1 MDLRSTTACLRG
13 SLNDNG
19 LLLDKAFLIALQ
31 TPDVSDLQQTD
42 SLDELTELAGSIG
55 YEYVGRL
62 VQHREQMLP
71 GSVFGSGKL
80 DEIRDQVQRLGAE
93 VVIYDGNLSPSQ
105 GQHLERALRVMVL
118 DRTQLI
124 LSIFSRNA
132 YTREARLQV
141 ELAHLEYMLPRL
153 VGMWAHLDRER
164 GGIAGSKGAG
174 EKQIDIDRTLIRNR
188 IARLRKELRQLNLE
202 RGTQKKS
209 RANCFRVSLVGYT
222 NAGKST
228 LMNRLT
234 DAQLTAED
242 RLFATLDSTTRVL
255 VEDNRPKILLS
266 DTVGFIRRLPHELV
280 ASFRSTLEVARDADL
295 LLQVVDLSHESWE
308 EHMAT
313 TAQVL
318 EEIGAHTV
326 PRLIVFNK
334 VDRIDD
340 KVRLL
345 LAKRAYPDA
354 LFISAMRDDC
364 EEVRVRIVRFFEQSM
379 VTTPLLLEY
388 QDYGELAKLYRWS
401 RVDEVRYEQ
410 DGIHI
415 RITSTPAAL
424 ERIRAKLHVEQE
436 PLMMSPI

>member
-1 MDLRSTTACLRG
+1 M
-13 SLNDNG
+13 NENG
-19 LLLDKAFLIALQ
+19 LHLDKAFLIALQ
-31 TPDVSDLQQTD
+31 TPDISDAKQAD

-62 VQHREQMLP
+62 VQHREQRLP

-80 DEIRDQVQRLGAE
+80 TEICEQVRLLGAD
-93 VVIYDGNLSPSQ
+93 VVIYDGNLSPAQ
-105 GQHLERALRVMVL
+105 GQNLEQAVGVMVL

-132 YTREARLQV
+132 DTREARLQV
-141 ELAHLEYMLPRL
+141 ELAHLNYMLPRV

-188 IARLRKELRQLNLE
+188 IARLRKELRQLSQE
-202 RGTQKKS
+202 RSTQKKS

-234 DAQLTAED
+234 DSHLIAED

-255 VEDNRPKILLS
+255 VEVNRPKILLS

-280 ASFRSTLEVARDADL
+280 ASFHSTLEVARDADL
-295 LLQVVDLSHESWE
+295 LLQVVDLSHESWQ

-326 PRLIVFNK
+326 PRLVVFNK
-334 VDRIDD
+334 VDRLTT
-340 KVRLL
+340 KVPLL
-345 LAKRAYPDA
+345 LAKRQVPDA
-354 LFISAMRDDC
+354 VFFSALQDDC
-364 EEVRVRIVRFFEQSM
+364 EPLRQRIVQFFEQSM
-379 VTTPLLLEY
+379 VTTPLRLEY
-388 QDYGELAKLYRWS
+388 QDSGELAKLYRWS
-401 RVDEVRYEQ
+401 RVDAVRYEQ

-415 RITSTPAAL
+415 TITSTPVNL
-424 ERIRAKLHVEQE
+424 ERIRAKLRVEPE
-436 PLMMSPI
+436 PLLANPT

>member
-1 MDLRSTTACLRG
+1 
-13 SLNDNG
+13 LNHNG
-19 LLLDKAFLIALQ
+19 LQLDKAFLIALQ
-31 TPDVSDLQQTD
+31 TPDVSDAQQAD
-42 SLDELTELAGSIG
+42 SLDELQELAVSIG
-55 YEYVGRL
+55 YAYVGRL

-71 GSVFGSGKL
+71 GTVFGSGKL
-80 DEIRDQVQRLGAE
+80 SEIRERVEHLGAA

-105 GQHLERALRVMVL
+105 GQNLEKALKVMVL

-132 YTREARLQV
+132 HTREARLQV

-164 GGIAGSKGAG
+164 GGIAGTKGTG

-188 IARLRKELRQLNLE
+188 IARLRKELRTLAQE

-234 DAQLTAED
+234 DAHLTAED

-255 VEDNRPKILLS
+255 VEENRPKILLS

-280 ASFRSTLEVARDADL
+280 ASFRSTLEVARDAEL
-295 LLQVVDLSHESWE
+295 LLQVVDLSHESWQ
-308 EHMAT
+308 EHMET

-326 PRLIVFNK
+326 PRLVVFNK
-334 VDRIDD
+334 VDRLED
-340 KVRLL
+340 KVPLL
-345 LAKRAYPDA
+345 LARQAQPDA
-354 LFISAMRDDC
+354 LFISAARDDC
-364 EEVRVRIVRFFEQSM
+364 DEVRQRIVRFFEQSM

-415 RITSTPAAL
+415 KITSTPAAL
-424 ERIRAKLHVEQE
+424 ERIRAKLHVEPE
-436 PLMMSPI
+436 PLLASPP

>member
-1 MDLRSTTACLRG
+1 
-13 SLNDNG
+13 LNDNG
-19 LLLDKAFLIALQ
+19 LNPYKAFLIALQ
-31 TPDVSDLQQTD
+31 TPDISDAQQAD
-42 SLDELTELAGSIG
+42 SLDELTELATSVG
-55 YEYVGRL
+55 YAYAGRL

-71 GSVFGSGKL
+71 GSVFGSGKVA
-80 DEIRDQVQRLGAE
+80 EFRQHVQHLGAD
-93 VVIYDGNLSPSQ
+93 VVIYDGNLSPAQ
-105 GQHLERALRVMVL
+105 GQNLEKSLGVMVL

-132 YTREARLQV
+132 HTREARLQV

-153 VGMWAHLDRER
+153 VGLWAHLDRER
-164 GGIAGSKGAG
+164 GGIAGTKGAG

-188 IARLRKELRQLNLE
+188 IARLRKELRQLSLE

-209 RANCFRVSLVGYT
+209 RTNCFRVSLVGYT

-234 DAQLTAED
+234 DAHLTAED

-280 ASFRSTLEVARDADL
+280 ASFHSTLEVARDADL
-295 LLQVVDLSHESWE
+295 LLQVVDLSHESWQ

-313 TAQVL
+313 TEQVL
-318 EEIGAHTV
+318 EQIGAHTV
-326 PRLIVFNK
+326 PRLVVFNK
-334 VDRIDD
+334 VDRLAD
-340 KVRLL
+340 KVPLL
-345 LAKRAYPDA
+345 LAKRQWPEA
-354 LFISAMRDDC
+354 LFISAEHDDC
-364 EEVRVRIVRFFEQSM
+364 EPVRQRIVRFFEQSM
-379 VTTPLLLEY
+379 VSTPLLMGY
-388 QDYGELAKLYRWS
+388 QDYGELAKLYRWC

-415 RITSTPAAL
+415 RITATPAAL
-424 ERIRAKLHVEQE
+424 DRIRAKLHVAPE
-436 PLMMSPI
+436 PLLASPT

>member
-1 MDLRSTTACLRG
+1 MREVR
-13 SLNDNG
+13 LNENG
-19 LLLDKAFLIALQ
+19 LHPDNAFLIALQ
-31 TPDVSDLQQTD
+31 TPELSDAQQAD

-55 YEYVGRL
+55 YECVGRL

-71 GSVFGSGKL
+71 GTVFGSGKL
-80 DEIRDQVQRLGAE
+80 TEICQQVQQLGAD
-93 VVIYDGNLSPSQ
+93 VVVYDGNLSPAQ
-105 GQHLERALRVMVL
+105 GQNLEKAIGVMVL

-132 YTREARLQV
+132 HTREARLQV
-141 ELAHLEYMLPRL
+141 ELAHLDYMLPRV

-188 IARLRKELRQLNLE
+188 MARLRKELRQLSQE
-202 RGTQKKS
+202 RSTQKKS
-209 RANCFRVSLVGYT
+209 RTNCFRVSLVGYT

-234 DAQLTAED
+234 DAHLIAED

-280 ASFRSTLEVARDADL
+280 ASFHSTLEVARDADL
-295 LLQVVDLSHESWE
+295 LLQVVDLSHESWQ

-313 TAQVL
+313 TVQVL

-326 PRLIVFNK
+326 PRLVVFNK
-334 VDRIDD
+334 VDRLAD
-340 KVRLL
+340 KVPLL
-345 LAKRAYPDA
+345 LAKRMEPDA
-354 LFISAMRDDC
+354 VFCSALQDDI
-364 EEVRVRIVRFFEQSM
+364 EPLRQRIVQFFERSM

-388 QDYGELAKLYRWS
+388 QAYGELAKLYRWS
-401 RVDEVRYEQ
+401 RVDAVRYEQ

-415 RITSTPAAL
+415 TITSTPATL
-424 ERIRAKLHVEQE
+424 DRIRAKLHVEPE
-436 PLMMSPI
+436 PLLANPT

>member
-1 MDLRSTTACLRG
+1 
-13 SLNDNG
+13 LNDNG
-19 LLLDKAFLIALQ
+19 LMLDKAFLIALQ
-31 TPDVSDLQQTD
+31 TPDISDAQQAD
-42 SLDELTELAGSIG
+42 SLDELTELSTSIG
-55 YEYVGRL
+55 YAVAGRM

-80 DEIRDQVQRLGAE
+80 TEIRRQVQHLGAA
-93 VVIYDGNLSPSQ
+93 VVIYDGNLSPAQ
-105 GQHLERALRVMVL
+105 GQNLEKAMQVMVL

-132 YTREARLQV
+132 HTREARLQV

-164 GGIAGSKGAG
+164 GGIAGTKGTG

-188 IARLRKELRQLNLE
+188 IARLRKELRTLAQE
-202 RGTQKKS
+202 RSTQKKS

-234 DAQLTAED
+234 DTQLVAED

-255 VEDNRPKILLS
+255 VEANRPKILLS
-266 DTVGFIRRLPHELV
+266 DTVGFIQRLPHELV

-295 LLQVVDLSHESWE
+295 LLQVVDLSHERWQ
-308 EHMAT
+308 EHMET

-326 PRLIVFNK
+326 PRLVVFNK
-334 VDRIDD
+334 MDRLHER
-340 KVRLL
+340 VPLL
-345 LAKRAYPDA
+345 LAKRMQPDA
-354 LFISAMRDDC
+354 LYVSAVQDDC
-364 EEVRVRIVRFFEQSM
+364 EGVRQRIVQFFERSM

-415 RITSTPAAL
+415 RITSTPATL
-424 ERIRAKLHVEQE
+424 ERIRAKLHVEPE
-436 PLMMSPI
+436 PLQAATS

>member
-1 MDLRSTTACLRG
+1 
-13 SLNDNG
+13 LNKNG
-19 LLLDKAFLIALQ
+19 LHPDNAFLIALQ
-31 TPDVSDLQQTD
+31 TPDISDAQQTD

-55 YEYVGRL
+55 YAYVGRL
-62 VQHREQMLP
+62 VQHRDQMHP

-80 DEIRDQVQRLGAE
+80 TEISEQVRQLDAD
-93 VVIYDGNLSPSQ
+93 VVIYDGNLSPAQ
-105 GQHLERALRVMVL
+105 GQNLERATGVMVL

-132 YTREARLQV
+132 HTREARLQV
-141 ELAHLEYMLPRL
+141 ELAQLGYMLPRV
-153 VGMWAHLDRER
+153 VGLWAHLDRER

-174 EKQIDIDRTLIRNR
+174 EKQIDIDRTLIRTR
-188 IARLRKELRQLNLE
+188 IARLRKELRQLGQE
-202 RGTQKKS
+202 RSTQKKS

-234 DAQLTAED
+234 DANLIAED

-266 DTVGFIRRLPHELV
+266 DTVGFIRRLPHDLV
-280 ASFRSTLEVARDADL
+280 ASFHSTLEVARDADL
-295 LLQVVDLSHESWE
+295 LLQVVDLSHESWQ

-326 PRLIVFNK
+326 PRLVVFNK
-334 VDRIDD
+334 IDRLPD
-340 KVRLL
+340 KVPML
-345 LAKRAYPDA
+345 LAKRLAPESV
-354 LFISAMRDDC
+354 FCSAARDDM
-364 EEVRVRIVRFFEQSM
+364 EPLRRRIVEFFERSM
-379 VTTPLLLEY
+379 VTTPLLLDY
-388 QDYGELAKLYRWS
+388 QDSGELSKLYRWS
-401 RVDEVRYEQ
+401 RVDAVRYEQ

-415 RITSTPAAL
+415 TITATPAAL
-424 ERIRAKLHVEQE
+424 ERIRAKLHVESE
-436 PLMMSPI
+436 PLQAIPS